1 MKALALAAVIVKL
14 GVHDGLLV
22 ELRGKVPS
30 KVLRHPPQLHVLE
43 GVVVLS
49 IGVGGVVDG
58 GDEVVGL
65 RALVVPA
72 GARVLVGVVRLHR
85 VPQPAHRVHHRHR
98 PVPHGVELVEAA
110 GLEAAGHEEDVA
122 GGVDAVGHLHR
133 EPHPR
138 AALVL
143 VVVLHVPHARLVV
156 LAARTQHHQ
165 LHVLREEP
173 ARRLEDLV
181 AALLRVEAA
190 NEAHE
195 GDVRVLRQPQLPLQR
210 RLACR
215 LAPVQPLLARREGL
229 VAVRLD
235 VLVDLR
241 VPLVVV
247 DAVDNAPHL
256 PALVPQQR
264 R

>member
-122 GGVDAVGHLHR
+122 ARVDAVGHFHR
-133 EPHPR
+133 EPHPPP
-138 AALVL
+138 ALVA
-143 VVVLHVPHARLVV
+143 VAVFEMAHGVLHVLP
-156 LAARTQHHQ
+156 AAPQHHQ
-165 LHVLREEP
+165 LHVHLQQP
-173 ARRLEDLV
+173 LRRLEDLV
-181 AALLRVEAA
+181 HPLLVVQPPDEAQQRHLRALREA
-190 NEAHE
+190 
-195 GDVRVLRQPQLPLQR
+195 QLPLQR
-210 RLACR
+210 RLAR
-215 LAPVQPLLARREGL
+215 HLPPARHALPVRPVVA
-229 VAVRLD
+229 VAVRLQE
-235 VLVDLR
+235 LVRLW
-241 VPLVVV
+241 VPLGVV
-247 DAVDNAPHL
+247 DAVDYAAHL
-256 PALVPQQR
+256 PALVA
-264 R
+264 